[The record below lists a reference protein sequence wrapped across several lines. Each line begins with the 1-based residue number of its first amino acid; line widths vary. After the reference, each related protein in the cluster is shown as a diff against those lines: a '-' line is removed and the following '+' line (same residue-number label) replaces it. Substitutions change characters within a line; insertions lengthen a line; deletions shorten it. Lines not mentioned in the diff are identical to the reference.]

1 MVAFLFSS
9 YYSYLHRNEQ
19 IAALLFVEGE
29 TNYHP
34 TRKATILLGKVQFYV
49 FLVYVTV

>member
-19 IAALLFVEGE
+19 IAALLFVE